1 MKRYFLPVLIFIS
14 SFCCAQVPGYMG
26 LKCTINY
33 DLGLLPPQVVARTGT
48 VPMLYHNVSVD
59 YVVSRKMSVG
69 IKYGFMTYNAPPETQ
84 QFSSAYSGSAE
95 YNPNNYKGRY
105 TQSTVAILGKSF
117 FTDRGFIAPIGRYIS
132 YGLYFQHVVDHNAT
146 TYAGGNINY
155 EGNQVAPTGFKG
167 TAEYGG
173 IIFGVGR
180 NFVVANRILIDF
192 GGNFSIPLGYV
203 IGQRNERET
212 VYRDLVLRNVAQI
225 YLGLGVLAF

>member
-1 MKRYFLPVLIFIS
+1 
-14 SFCCAQVPGYMG
+14 MG

-33 DLGLLPPQVVARTGT
+33 DLGLCPPQVVFRSGT
-48 VPMLYHNVSVD
+48 LPMLYHNVSID

-69 IKYGFMTYNAPPETQ
+69 IKYGFMTYNAPPENQ
-84 QFSSAYSGSAE
+84 QFGSGYSSGYTE

-105 TQSTVAILGKSF
+105 TQNTIAILAKSF

-132 YGLYFQHVVDHNAT
+132 YGLYFQHVVDNSAT
-146 TYAGGNINY
+146 TFAGGNIAQDNRT
-155 EGNQVAPTGFKG
+155 APTGFKG

-203 IGQRNERET
+203 IGQANERET
-212 VYRDLVLRNVAQI
+212 VYRDLVLRNLAQI
-225 YLGLGVLAF
+225 YVGLGVLAF